1 MTRAIE
7 LDPGFANAYTL
18 RSRSLLSRL
27 WELSDLTDEQW
38 TMIGSDID
46 SARRIAGDTE
56 AVLAAQASLEY
67 YGDMDYQ
74 RALGTTRVALSR
86 HPNDL
91 LLQELEGLLLRRLG
105 QWENAVDVFQELV
118 DREPSNPNYVYTLVE
133 SLHAMRRY
141 AEVISTVEAFERRA
155 PPDSY
160 VAEVGA
166 WAREAMGRDPEALR
180 RFLDTWRDRLDPDY
194 SLIIELYYLRD
205 SGRTE
210 DLSSKLVA
218 ARGKYIITG
227 PSSGGG
233 GTLMPFACLRGFG
246 RMLQGAA
253 NAPEQAREVSAMSA
267 TISGLPSR
275 RWNVALLKAHAEL
288 FAGDRKSAVEQA
300 RHALELM
307 SVQRDA
313 LNGPSNMGAAA
324 IVLAWAGES
333 DESVQLLRRVINLPN
348 DFFGWAMVRDPL
360 LAVPLAGN
368 PAFEALK
375 REVDPPN

>member
-1 MTRAIE
+1 MFR
-7 LDPGFANAYTL
+7 
-18 RSRSLLSRL
+18 
-27 WELSDLTDEQW
+27 
-38 TMIGSDID
+38 
-46 SARRIAGDTE
+46 
-56 AVLAAQASLEY
+56 
-67 YGDMDYQ
+67 
-74 RALGTTRVALSR
+74 
-86 HPNDL
+86 
-91 LLQELEGLLLRRLG
+91 
-105 QWENAVDVFQELV
+105 ELV
-118 DREPSNPNYVYTLVE
+118 DREPSNPSYVGTLVE
-133 SLHAMRRY
+133 LLHSMRRY

-166 WAREAMGRDPEALR
+166 WAREAMGHDPEALR

-194 SLIIELYYLRD
+194 SLIIELNYLRD
-205 SGRTE
+205 SGRTQ

-218 ARGKYIITG
+218 ARGEHITH
-227 PSSGGG
+227 PSRTSSS

-275 RWNVALLKAHAEL
+275 RWNVALLKAHAAL
-288 FAGDRKSAVEQA
+288 FSGDRKSAVEQA

-333 DESVQLLRRVINLPN
+333 DQAVQLLRQVINLPN